1 MIELHNKVSNLKLKK
16 ALLLAEIESLTEVEE
31 SLFIKLG
38 KVVAETSKIQKQIIR
53 ATDNITD

>member
-1 MIELHNKVSNLKLKK
+1 MIHLHNKMSNLKLKK
-16 ALLLAEIESLTEVEE
+16 AQLLAEIESLSEVEE

-53 ATDNITD
+53 ATENLID

>member
-1 MIELHNKVSNLKLKK
+1 MIELHNKISNLKLKK
-16 ALLLAEIESLTEVEE
+16 ALLLAEIESLSEVEE

-38 KVVAETSKIQKQIIR
+38 KVVAETSKVQKQIIR